1 MNRFKKLTFF
11 TMLFILVCSMLTAQ
25 TIKGKVINSKDQT
38 PLAGA
43 TIAVKNSNVGDITN
57 IDGEYTLNAKAG
69 DVVVVS
75 FIGFLNKEI
84 TIGTDDHTN
93 VMLEEN
99 TQILSEVVVTALGIK
114 KESKKIGYSTESVK
128 VADIQQNRTINIMN
142 SIQGKI
148 AGLDITPPA
157 AGAGSSTKIRLRGQ
171 SAFAGANNSPL
182 IVVNGLPLDQGA
194 RGANGNNSIDFGDNM
209 QQFNPDDVESMTVL
223 KGATAAALYGARAA
237 NGAIIITTKTGQKN
251 TGLGVEYN
259 TSYLV
264 DEALDYTDFQYEYGQ
279 GQAGKRPQTAGQAVT
294 TGQFGWGEKYDGKPS
309 FQFDGEMRPYEAQ
322 RNRIKDFF
330 RNGKTFTNTIAFSGG
345 NNTGSFRASFSNMD
359 ASGISPNNEYS
370 KKIANIGVNQ
380 KLGEG
385 LNLSVNAN
393 YTNEVNDNP
402 PQVGVQGIGTP
413 NFLYRMSNSI
423 PLSLFEEK
431 AVAPNGTERQTSGF
445 QSTLINPYFIM
456 PRQFIINKRD
466 RILSTA
472 TLRYDI
478 TDWLY
483 AQGRVNMDFGTSF
496 LEQNLPT
503 GVGTSTPFN
512 GANTGFNGSYDVRTG
527 VERQMNMD
535 FLVGATK
542 NIKDFSFDLS
552 FGGNIFKIDNRNTT
566 QGVTDFTIRDLYS
579 IENGINKTQ
588 NYGIYREQI
597 NSLYSFA
604 EIGYKSFAF
613 LNITGRQDWF
623 SVLNPQNN
631 SYFYPSVS
639 GSFVFSE
646 ILNDIPWLSY
656 GKLRGSYAD
665 VGSSNGIGAFTGLL
679 NYGLT
684 QNPFNGIPLGT
695 ITNNNSPNPS
705 LRPFSVSEREI
716 GLELRLFKSRVN
728 MDIAA
733 YDKQTRDQIL
743 TVEISNASGYT
754 GTPLNLGSLQ
764 NRGIELLFEVVPVQ
778 QNNLTWR
785 SSFNTALNTTKVLA
799 LAPGTNRLIVSS
811 FGGNEFIGSLVYEVG
826 QPLNQLAAKTYR
838 RNDKGEILLQN
849 NGRLLASTGPDVL
862 LGSALPKYVG
872 GWNNTFTYDRL
883 SLLVQMDYRAGGKVL
898 SSSALNGLRQ
908 GHTKASLVGREG
920 GVIFDGVKADG
931 TKNTTPVDP
940 QTFYTD
946 YRNLQI
952 ADPFLFKSDF
962 LRLRNITLTYDASKF
977 FGENVKFIK
986 GAVISLS
993 CRNVALLKKYI
1004 DDLDPEA
1011 SQSSGDFRVGYE
1023 QTSLPTTR
1031 TYGVNLNLKF

>member
-1 MNRFKKLTFF
+1 MNCFKKLLSISL
-11 TMLFILVCSMLTAQ
+11 LFLSFSTLVNSQSIT
-25 TIKGKVINSKDQT
+25 GKVLNSKDQT
-38 PLAGA
+38 PLIGA
-43 TIAVKNSNVGDITN
+43 SVFVKNSTAGDITN
-57 IDGEYTLNAKAG
+57 FEGEYTIIAKPG
-69 DVVVVS
+69 DVILIS
-75 FIGFLNKEI
+75 YIGFLNKEL
-84 TIGTDDHTN
+84 TIGQDDHT
-93 VMLEEN
+93 VIVLSEN
-99 TQILSEVVVTALGIK
+99 TEILSEVVVTALGIK
-114 KESKKIGYSTESVK
+114 KESKKLGYSTESVK
-128 VADIQQNRTINIMN
+128 VTDIQQNRTINIMS

-148 AGLDITPPA
+148 AGLDIAPPA
-157 AGAGSSTKIRLRGQ
+157 AGAGGSTKIRLRGQ
-171 SAFAGANNSPL
+171 SAFAGANNAPL

-194 RGANGNNSIDFGDNM
+194 RAANGNNSLDFGDNM
-209 QQFNPDDVESMTVL
+209 QQFNPDDIESMTVL

-237 NGAIIITTKTGQKN
+237 NGAIIITTKSGERN
-251 TGLGVEYN
+251 VGLGVEYS
-259 TSYLV
+259 TSYMI
-264 DEALDYTDFQYEYGQ
+264 DEALDYSDFQYEYGQ
-279 GQAGKRPQTAGQAVT
+279 GNGGVRPQNQGQAIT
-294 TGQFGWGEKYDGKPS
+294 TGQFGWGEKYDGKPT
-309 FQFDGEMRPYEAQ
+309 FQFDGEMRPYEPH

-330 RNGKTFTNTIAFSGG
+330 RNGTTFSNTIAFSGG
-345 NNTGSFRASFSNMD
+345 NNTGSFRASFSNLD
-359 ASGISPNNEYS
+359 AKGISPNNDYH

-380 KLGEG
+380 KLSDG
-385 LNLSVNAN
+385 LNLNVNVN
-393 YTNEVNDNP
+393 YTNEVNNNP

-413 NFLYRMSNSI
+413 NFLYRMANSI

-431 AVAPNGTERQTSGF
+431 AVADNGTERQTSGF

-472 TLRYDI
+472 TLRYDL

-483 AQGRVNMDFGTSF
+483 AQGRVNMDFGTVL

-503 GVGTSTPFN
+503 GVGTSTPLN
-512 GANTGFNGSYDVRTG
+512 GAGTGFNGTYGVNTA

-535 FLVGATK
+535 FLVGANH
-542 NIKDFSFDLS
+542 NISDFSFDLS
-552 FGGNIFKIDNRNTT
+552 FGGNIFTINNRNTS
-566 QGVTDFTIRDLYS
+566 QNVTDFTVRDLYS
-579 IENGINKTQ
+579 IENGINRTQ
-588 NYGIYREQI
+588 SYGIYREQI
-597 NSLYSFA
+597 NSLYGFA
-604 EIGYKSFAF
+604 EIGYKSYLF
-613 LNITGRQDWF
+613 LNLTGRNDWF

-631 SYFYPSVS
+631 SSFYPSVS

-646 ILNDIPWLSY
+646 VLNDIPWLSY

-679 NYGLT
+679 NYGLL
-684 QNPFNGIPLGT
+684 QNSFDGVPLGT
-695 ITNNNSPNPS
+695 INNTNSPNPL

-716 GLELRLFKSRVN
+716 GLELRMFKSRIN
-728 MDIAA
+728 IDIAA

-743 TVEISNASGYT
+743 NVEISNASGYT

-764 NRGIELLFEVVPVQ
+764 NRGLELLLEVVPVQ
-778 QNNLTWR
+778 SQKFTWR
-785 SSFNTALNTTKVLA
+785 SSFNTALNTTEVLA
-799 LAPGTNRLIVSS
+799 LAPNTNRLIVSS

-838 RNDKGEILLQN
+838 RNDKGEIVLQN
-849 NGRLLASTGPDVL
+849 NGRLLANTGPDVL

-872 GWNNTFTYDRL
+872 GWNNTLNYDRL
-883 SLLVQMDYRAGGKVL
+883 SLLVQLDYRAGGKML

-920 GVIFDGVKADG
+920 GVIFDGVNADG
-931 TKNTTPVDP
+931 VKNTTPVDP
-940 QTFYTD
+940 QLFFTD

-962 LRLRNITLTYDASKF
+962 IRLRNITLSYDASKLLSD
-977 FGENVKFIK
+977 NVKFIK
-986 GAVISLS
+986 GAIISLS

-1011 SQSSGDFRVGYE
+1011 TQSSGDFRVGYE

-1031 TYGVNLNLKF
+1031 TYGINLNVKF